1 MVRVKTGVGDVEQ
14 LLQRREIMSKFFQR
28 ILVPLDGS
36 AFAERVLAVLPRIAT
51 PAATELV
58 LVNVIEPVR
67 YAFGA
72 IDFTTPRLVTYI
84 RTSAQA
90 YIEQQADRLRNAGYQ
105 VKTYILDG
113 DVAQCILDRA
123 RAVNSDLIAM
133 TTHGRSG
140 FVRWALGSVAERV
153 VQGAT
158 VPVLL
163 VGETQDGAGAGLRH
177 ILVPLDG
184 STLAEQALPL
194 AQTLASAT
202 GAHLL
207 LLQVVQAP
215 DEGSKRILWG
225 SVAEADA
232 VLARWCADAEHYLRQ
247 RANELQETGVTAE
260 VRAVLGNPDKVI
272 HNLVADEAID
282 LIVMSTHGR
291 SGLSRWYYGSVANK
305 VMRSVGCPLLL
316 VRSKSEA

>member
-1 MVRVKTGVGDVEQ
+1 
-14 LLQRREIMSKFFQR
+14 MSKYFQR
-28 ILVPLDGS
+28 ILLPLDGS

-51 PAATELV
+51 PVATELV

-113 DVAQCILDRA
+113 DAAQCILDRA
-123 RAVNSDLIAM
+123 RVVNSDLIAM

-153 VQGAT
+153 VHGAT
-158 VPVLL
+158 APVLL
-163 VGETQDGAGAGLRH
+163 VRDTQDGTGLRH

-184 STLAEQALPL
+184 SMLAEQALPL
-194 AQTLASAT
+194 AQALANAT
-202 GAHLL
+202 RAHLL

-215 DEGSKRILWG
+215 DAGSKRILW
-225 SVAEADA
+225 SSEAEADA

-247 RANELQETGVTAE
+247 TANVLQEMGVTTE
-260 VRAVLGNPDKVI
+260 VRAVLGDPDKVI

-316 VRSKSEA
+316 VRSESEA